1 MTYRGRGSGVT
12 SEDLK
17 AMPLSEKLQIMEAI
31 WVDLRD
37 RFERL
42 EVPPQLKD
50 LLDQRRT
57 RVRDGSAQLLDW
69 DSVKTTLGRQ

>member
-1 MTYRGRGSGVT
+1 MT
-12 SEDLK
+12 SEELR
-17 AMPLSEKLQIMEAI
+17 AMPISEKLQIMEAL

-42 EVPPQLKD
+42 EVPPQLRE
-50 LLDQRRT
+50 LLDQRRA

-69 DSVKTTLGRQ
+69 DSVKTTLGKR